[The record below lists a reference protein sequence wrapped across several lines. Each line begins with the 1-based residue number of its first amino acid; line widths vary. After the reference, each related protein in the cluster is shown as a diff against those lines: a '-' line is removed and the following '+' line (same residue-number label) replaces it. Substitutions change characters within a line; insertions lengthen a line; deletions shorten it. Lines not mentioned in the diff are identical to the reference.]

1 MSKNPYTSNI
11 NLLGSNFLIDP
22 SKVTIIEETSLGFGS
37 NRLKFRAILQEKDV
51 VNNNKRKYSDII
63 LMEIVRQLGPKATER
78 KLISEIDHPFATS
91 DNDYEKLKRTS
102 TISLDRACIL
112 FTKLEFDGK
121 YIIAEC
127 ETLTTPKG
135 MIIYSLIKDKVVFGF
150 SLRALGRTKQNPDG
164 TIEVL
169 QDGFKPITFDVVSNP
184 SHSNALITEFITESE
199 IANTINTL
207 RTIKSE
213 MNEIA
218 LEEGYMYSLT
228 NNKTPE
234 ILNECY
240 FVGDAPRHI
249 DKSLGKEALD
259 VIMESEDFNPGGI
272 SNSPEKYC
280 IGNTCV
286 LGTIEES
293 ISYFMSMKDNNKIIG
308 FKF

>member
-1 MSKNPYTSNI
+1 MIP
-11 NLLGSNFLIDP
+11 
-22 SKVTIIEETSLGFGS
+22 
-37 NRLKFRAILQEKDV
+37 LK
-51 VNNNKRKYSDII
+51 
-63 LMEIVRQLGPKATER
+63 IV
-78 KLISEIDHPFATS
+78 
-91 DNDYEKLKRTS
+91 
-102 TISLDRACIL
+102 
-112 FTKLEFDGK
+112 
-121 YIIAEC
+121 
-127 ETLTTPKG
+127 
-135 MIIYSLIKDKVVFGF
+135 
-150 SLRALGRTKQNPDG
+150 
-164 TIEVL
+164 
-169 QDGFKPITFDVVSNP
+169 
-184 SHSNALITEFITESE
+184 
-199 IANTINTL
+199 NTINTL

-213 MNEIA
+213 VNEIA

>member
-1 MSKNPYTSNI
+1 MSKNPHTSNI
-11 NLLGSNFLIDP
+11 NLLGNSFLIDP
-22 SKVTIIEETSLGFGS
+22 SKITILEETSLGFGS
-37 NRLKFRAILQEKDV
+37 NRVKFRAILQEKDV
-51 VNNNKRKYSDII
+51 VNNNRRKYSDLI
-63 LMEIVRQLGPKATER
+63 LMEIVKQLGPKATER
-78 KLISEIDHPFATS
+78 KLIAELDHPFATS

-135 MIIYSLIKDKVVFGF
+135 MLIYSLIKDKVVFGF

-169 QDGFKPITFDVVSNP
+169 LDGFKPITFDAVSNP

-199 IANTINTL
+199 IGNA
-207 RTIKSE
+207 IKSLRIIKDE
-213 MNEIA
+213 INEVS
-218 LEEGYMYSLT
+218 LEENFMYSLT

-234 ILNECY
+234 ILSECY
-240 FVGDAPRHI
+240 FVGDAPKYI
-249 DKSLGKEALD
+249 DKSLGKEAID
-259 VIMESEDFNPGGI
+259 VIMESEEFNPGGF
-272 SNSPEKYC
+272 NTPEKYC